1 MVATQQC
8 MVLDQNKELIFKAYE
23 ALNQGDIEN
32 FGELLSEDFQE
43 IAQNGDGRSKE
54 ECLNA
59 FRDLRVMMPD
69 VRFDIKETIAEGD
82 KVVVVENYSG
92 TMTGKFRAQEPTG
105 RKMSV
110 VAVDIYTIR
119 DGKIAELQSIFDTA
133 SVVEQLGLGE

>member
-69 VRFDIKETIAEGD
+69 VRFDIKEMIAEGD
-82 KVVVVENYSG
+82 KVVVVENCQAPYSQVG
-92 TMTGKFRAQEPTG
+92 AQSPL
-105 RKMSV
+105 
-110 VAVDIYTIR
+110 
-119 DGKIAELQSIFDTA
+119 AER
-133 SVVEQLGLGE
+133 